1 MELSEQTIGVLRNYA
16 SINPN
21 IVETGNKLKLFLLQ
35 EMFCLLLLS
44 QKPSE
49 EFGIYDLGEF

>member
-21 IVETGNKLKLFLLQ
+21 IVVETGNKLKTISCMLVA
-35 EMFCLLLLS
+35 
-44 QKPSE
+44 
-49 EFGIYDLGEF
+49 IYFDNNAGL